1 LIGYGLAAIQLSV
14 SFCSFR
20 WQHDQLRLVIN
31 RVLRPA
37 ISQKAIVADEGGA
50 GPSLTHLQTQQSG
63 MDVADANAIEVS

>member
-1 LIGYGLAAIQLSV
+1 VI
-14 SFCSFR
+14 
-20 WQHDQLRLVIN
+20 DRL
-31 RVLRPA
+31 LRPA

>member
-1 LIGYGLAAIQLSV
+1 V
-14 SFCSFR
+14 F
-20 WQHDQLRLVIN
+20 N

-63 MDVADANAIEVS
+63 LMADANAIEVS